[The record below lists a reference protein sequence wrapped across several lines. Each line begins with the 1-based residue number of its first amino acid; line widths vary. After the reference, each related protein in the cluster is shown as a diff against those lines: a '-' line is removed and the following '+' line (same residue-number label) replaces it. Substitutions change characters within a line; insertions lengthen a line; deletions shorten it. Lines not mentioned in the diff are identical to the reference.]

1 MGKVKM
7 EFLSDIDAEISVW
20 ICTEKSSIAI
30 VRYDGKVIKSI
41 RITHNDY
48 ITLSNLIDDE
58 NLSSPMIDE
67 ILDKYYNCL
76 LNL

>member
-7 EFLSDIDAEISVW
+7 EFLSDITAEISVW

>member
-7 EFLSDIDAEISVW
+7 KFLSDVTAEISVW
-20 ICTEKSSIAI
+20 ICTEKTSVAI

-67 ILDKYYNCL
+67 ILDKYL
-76 LNL
+76 D

>member
-7 EFLSDIDAEISVW
+7 EFLSDITAEISAW

-67 ILDKYYNCL
+67 ILDKYL
-76 LNL
+76 D

>member
-1 MGKVKM
+1 M

-20 ICTEKSSIAI
+20 ICTEKLSVAI

-67 ILDKYYNCL
+67 ILDKYL
-76 LNL
+76 D

>member
-7 EFLSDIDAEISVW
+7 KFLSDITAEISVW
-20 ICTEKSSIAI
+20 ICTEKTSVAI

>member
-7 EFLSDIDAEISVW
+7 EFLSDIDAEISAW
-20 ICTEKSSIAI
+20 ICTEKSSIEI

-67 ILDKYYNCL
+67 ILDKYL
-76 LNL
+76 D

>member
-7 EFLSDIDAEISVW
+7 EFLSDITAEISVW
-20 ICTEKSSIAI
+20 ICTEKTSVAI

-67 ILDKYYNCL
+67 ILDNYL
-76 LNL
+76 D

>member
-7 EFLSDIDAEISVW
+7 KFLSDIDAEISVW

-41 RITHNDY
+41 RITNDY

-67 ILDKYYNCL
+67 ILDKYL
-76 LNL
+76 D

>member
-1 MGKVKM
+1 M
-7 EFLSDIDAEISVW
+7 EFLSDITAEISVW
-20 ICTEKSSIAI
+20 ICTEKISVAI

-67 ILDKYYNCL
+67 ILDKYL
-76 LNL
+76 D

>member
-7 EFLSDIDAEISVW
+7 EFLSDITAEISAW
-20 ICTEKSSIAI
+20 ICTEKTSVAI

-67 ILDKYYNCL
+67 ILDKYL
-76 LNL
+76 D